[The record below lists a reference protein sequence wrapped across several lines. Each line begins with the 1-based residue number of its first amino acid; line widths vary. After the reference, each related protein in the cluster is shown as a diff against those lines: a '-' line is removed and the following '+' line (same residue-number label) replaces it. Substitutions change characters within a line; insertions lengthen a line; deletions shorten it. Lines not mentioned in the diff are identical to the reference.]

1 MDQQEMERLEAL
13 IGEWSIEVS
22 LPGAPPGDIGARVSF
37 EWMPGKQFVVQRWQ
51 MPVPEAPDGL
61 AILGFNEPRDTFLQH
76 YFDSR
81 GVARVYEMSFGDGEW
96 KLWRDSEDFSPLD
109 FSQRYTGRFTDD
121 GQTIEGAWEI
131 AHDGT
136 TWEHDFDLTYR
147 KLS

>member
-1 MDQQEMERLEAL
+1 MVERLEVL
-13 IGEWSIEVS
+13 IGEWSMEVR
-22 LPGAPPGDIGARVSF
+22 LPGVPPGDVGARLSF
-37 EWMPGKQFVVQRWQ
+37 EWMPGRQFVVQRWQ
-51 MPVPEAPDGL
+51 VPVPEAPDGL

-96 KLWRDSEDFSPLD
+96 KLWRDAEDFSPLD

-131 AHDGT
+131 AHDGA